1 MHFRFQRLEIPEV
14 ILVESQSFEDGRG
27 FFSESYKLSVFRE
40 NGIPDEFV
48 QDNHSRSVK
57 GTLRGLHFQL
67 APKAQAKLVMVARGE
82 VFDVAVDLRRNSP
95 TYAQWVGATL
105 SASNHRKLYIPA
117 GFAHGFCVLSDVA
130 DVLYKVSAE
139 YDPDLDTGIAWDDP
153 QIGIDWPVDDPLLSE
168 KDADL
173 PRLEDAELNFDY
185 EAPQ

>member
-1 MHFRFQRLEIPEV
+1 MQFRFQRLEIPEV
-14 ILVESQSFEDGRG
+14 ILIESQSFEDGRG

-57 GTLRGLHFQL
+57 GTLRGLHFQRE
-67 APKAQAKLVMVARGE
+67 PEAQAKLVMVARGE
-82 VFDVAVDLRRNSP
+82 ILDMAVDLRRGSP

-105 SASNHRKLYIPA
+105 SAANRCKLYIPR

-139 YDPDLDTGIAWDDP
+139 YDPELDAGVAWDDP
-153 QIGIDWPVDDPLLSE
+153 QIGVDWPIDNPLLSP
-168 KDADL
+168 KDVGL

-185 EAPQ
+185 EGPQ

>member
-1 MHFRFQRLEIPEV
+1 MQFRFQRLEIPEV
-14 ILVESQSFEDGRG
+14 ILIESQSFEDGRG

-67 APKAQAKLVMVARGE
+67 EPEAQAKLVMVARGE
-82 VFDVAVDLRRNSP
+82 ILDVAVDLRRGSP

-105 SASNHRKLYIPA
+105 SAANRCKLYIPR

-139 YDPDLDTGIAWDDP
+139 YAPELDAGVAWDDP
-153 QIGIDWPVDDPLLSE
+153 QIGVDWRIDNPLLSP
-168 KDADL
+168 KDGGL

-185 EAPQ
+185 EGPQ